1 VSRQPQTTSPSL
13 RCVPSAVRAL
23 DGLPAESAS
32 ALERWLDA
40 LAELPLDR
48 WLAVGQACTRDVA
61 GRQRRVTS
69 TALLEAIVS
78 DQRIELAAWFI
89 GDLVQTA
96 AYPATRAAARAR
108 RSTQRDFAVARSA
121 AGWAALAIATRTWLP
136 RADHDAL
143 CAPFDAVLSNGSLRF
158 V

>member
-1 VSRQPQTTSPSL
+1 MSPSL

-40 LAELPLDR
+40 LAELPFER
-48 WLAVGQACTRDVA
+48 WVALGQACTRDSGA
-61 GRQRRVTS
+61 RQQRVTS
-69 TALLEAIVS
+69 SAILEAVVA

-89 GDLVQTA
+89 GDMVQTA
-96 AYPATRAAARAR
+96 AYAATRAAARTR

-121 AGWAALAIATRTWLP
+121 ADWAALAIATRTWLP

-143 CAPFDAVLSNGSLRF
+143 CAPFDAVLSNGALRL